1 MVYKLRHL
9 YTITVFRTIVFF
21 RLVLQ
26 LYKKSSLMQRSINC
40 KYLPTLIKRE
50 KIFKIS
56 LISETARDL
65 ARKLPLPIVCGYNR
79 NENIE
84 KLLPS
89 CL

>member
-1 MVYKLRHL
+1 
-9 YTITVFRTIVFF
+9 
-21 RLVLQ
+21 
-26 LYKKSSLMQRSINC
+26 MQRSINC
-40 KYLPTLIKRE
+40 KYLPTLKE
-50 KIFKIS
+50 KERKYSKYVS